1 MLGKLVEII
10 AIYTMLLSEQKVLTL
25 ILYYGEKQKF
35 LDARKFTI
43 NVHTHKC
50 LEKTS
55 NKRLKNMSTPD
66 VSKTSYKD
74 VFKADFI

>member
-43 NVHTHKC
+43 NVHTH
-50 LEKTS
+50 
-55 NKRLKNMSTPD
+55 
-66 VSKTSYKD
+66 
-74 VFKADFI
+74 